1 MWRLWRET
9 PLHTN
14 PKHGGSGSKILN
26 FTRWDGASTTFPQLA
41 DGTHA
46 CTNSAN
52 SKPDIKISRNLVAR
66 LFPLSR
72 TWRETWMNPSS
83 SRKFFYLLFTW
94 TTTRPCA
101 SMNFKSQ
108 GLLWN
113 VSVLMMYAV
122 FAHALTNWCV
132 FLSDGRRLHLQSY
145 HSECFPILFS
155 ILLDGDAS
163 LSESMFKWTSFVIPR
178 FSWKGIIKK
187 DYAVFVSFYTQHKVP
202 LAFAYPRPTV
212 KTLLDYSSQCF
223 PQNK

>member
-1 MWRLWRET
+1 MAGNVNESIEFSKVLL
-9 PLHTN
+9 PLVY
-14 PKHGGSGSKILN
+14 LN
-26 FTRWDGASTTFPQLA
+26 NDSPLRINEFQKSRSFVKCVSFNDVGCICPCTDQLM
-41 DGTHA
+41 
-46 CTNSAN
+46 C
-52 SKPDIKISRNLVAR
+52 
-66 LFPLSR
+66 
-72 TWRETWMNPSS
+72 
-83 SRKFFYLLFTW
+83 
-94 TTTRPCA
+94 
-101 SMNFKSQ
+101 
-108 GLLWN
+108 
-113 VSVLMMYAV
+113 
-122 FAHALTNWCV
+122 

-212 KTLLDYSSQCF
+212 KTLLDYSFQCF